1 MSTILVIDDD
11 EQGRDMLKQMLET
24 AGYDVLEAADGEEG
38 SKVYR
43 ENEPDLVITDI
54 IMPFKGGLETI
65 MNIKKDYPTAKVF
78 AVTGGG
84 RVVKAD
90 FLSIAESIG
99 ALRSFKKP
107 LDRKE
112 LIHAVETTIG
122 AAA

>member
-11 EQGRDMLKQMLET
+11 EQGRDMLRQMLET

-65 MNIKKDYPTAKVF
+65 MNIKKD
-78 AVTGGG
+78 
-84 RVVKAD
+84 
-90 FLSIAESIG
+90 
-99 ALRSFKKP
+99 
-107 LDRKE
+107 
-112 LIHAVETTIG
+112 
-122 AAA
+122 